1 MQLKEKFKELWFSK
15 VEDIAKKCSNIEVFN
30 LMKQIEYGNISDEE
44 KEIIA
49 KQLEEMNIHDINAVW
64 YIGFMISDIQKC
76 IFQDKINL
84 NLINSVCQINGCLNS
99 DSYWANVW
107 NNKFDSEEAK
117 NLKELGIL
125 MQELVKYL

>member
-1 MQLKEKFKELWFSK
+1 
-15 VEDIAKKCSNIEVFN
+15 
-30 LMKQIEYGNISDEE
+30 MKQTEHSNISDEE

-64 YIGFMISDIQKC
+64 YVGFMIGDIQKC
-76 IFQDKINL
+76 IFQDRVNL
-84 NLINSVCQINGCLNS
+84 NLINSVGQINGCLNS
-99 DSYWANVW
+99 DSYWSNVW
-107 NNKFDSEEAK
+107 DNNIDSEEAK

>member
-15 VEDIAKKCSNIEVFN
+15 VEEVARKCSNIKAFN
-30 LMKQIEYGNISDEE
+30 LMKQVEYGNISDEE

-64 YIGFMISDIQKC
+64 YVGFMIGDIQKC

-84 NLINSVCQINGCLNS
+84 NLINSVSQINGCLNS
-99 DSYWANVW
+99 DSYWSNVW
-107 NNKFDSEEAK
+107 DDNINSKKQKILK
-117 NLKELGIL
+117 NW
-125 MQELVKYL
+125 VF

>member
-44 KEIIA
+44 KEKIA
-49 KQLEEMNIHDINAVW
+49 KQLEGMNIYDINAVW
-64 YIGFMISDIQKC
+64 YIGFMIGDIQKC
-76 IFQDKINL
+76 IFQNKTNL
-84 NLINSVCQINGCLNS
+84 NLINSVSQINGCLNS
-99 DSYWANVW
+99 DSYWSNVW
-107 NNKFDSEEAK
+107 DNNIDSEEAK

-125 MQELVKYL
+125 MQELVRYL

>member
-15 VEDIAKKCSNIEVFN
+15 VEEVARKCSNIKAFN
-30 LMKQIEYGNISDEE
+30 LMKQVEYGNISDEE

-64 YIGFMISDIQKC
+64 YVGFMIGDIQKC

-84 NLINSVCQINGCLNS
+84 NLINSVSQINGCLNS
-99 DSYWANVW
+99 DNYWTNVW
-107 NNKFDSEEAK
+107 DDNINSEEAK

-125 MQELVKYL
+125 MQELIKYL

>member
-44 KEIIA
+44 KEMIA

-99 DSYWANVW
+99 DSYWSNVW
-107 NNKFDSEEAK
+107 DDNINSEEAK

>member
-15 VEDIAKKCSNIEVFN
+15 VEDIVKKCSNIEVFN